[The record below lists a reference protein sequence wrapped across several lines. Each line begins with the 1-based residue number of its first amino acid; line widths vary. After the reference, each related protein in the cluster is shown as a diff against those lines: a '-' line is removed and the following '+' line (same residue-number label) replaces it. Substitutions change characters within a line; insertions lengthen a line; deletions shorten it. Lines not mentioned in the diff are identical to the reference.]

1 MPHLFSPLTIGNITF
16 KNRLVV
22 SPMCQYS
29 ALDGFANDW
38 HFVHLATRA
47 VGGAGLVFTEA
58 AAVAPE
64 GRISAQDLGIW
75 QDEHIEELKR
85 ITDFMHQHE
94 ALAGIQLA
102 HAGHKASSGVPW
114 KGGRLV
120 LPENDGWQPVSASAY
135 PLAADNPLFS
145 NALTTD
151 EIKTIVGDFVKAA
164 QRALSAGFDVI
175 EIHAAHGYLLNGFL
189 SPVVNRRSDEY
200 GGSFEN
206 RIRLL
211 LEITNATRAALPEN
225 YPLFVRISASDWT
238 ENGWT
243 IDDSVALSAILKNHG
258 VDLIDCSSG
267 GLTKPSNIPVGF
279 NYQVPFAQKIKQ
291 QTGILT
297 GAVGLITE
305 AQQANAIIVEE
316 KADLVFLGR
325 EMLRDPY
332 FPQKAAF
339 ELGQEI
345 KIPVQYERAKR
356 H

>member
-325 EMLRDPY
+325 EMLRNPY